1 MDAMKAAVRTEH
13 CNVNQ
18 ILLNAEMSW
27 TRRAARKAEDAGIP
41 GRLVQRAA
49 GFEAHVRL
57 FPL

>member
-1 MDAMKAAVRTEH
+1 MKAAVRTEH
-13 CNVNQ
+13 CSVNQ